1 MLFVLSRALSGVCMV
16 GSMMRDCL
24 RDGVLQRN
32 LVGVDEERGDG
43 SWQVA
48 DDPTPLPSQESL
60 HVK

>member
-1 MLFVLSRALSGVCMV
+1 MV
-16 GSMMRDCL
+16 ESMMRDCL

-48 DDPTPLPSQESL
+48 DDSTPLPSQESL